1 MTHMLPIT
9 PAMIGATET
18 LLRDVLGSAVGP
30 VASPLGLDIVALVPV
45 VLVWTEVCVTSPLV
59 LDGNISSEPISVV
72 VDTEIV
78 LAEAEGLV
86 NIGERGFGSPGKLI
100 LMEGCMEAIEGGIKA
115 YRE

>member
-1 MTHMLPIT
+1 MLPIT

-45 VLVWTEVCVTSPLV
+45 VLVWTEVCVTSP
-59 LDGNISSEPISVV
+59 GNISPEPISVV

>member
-59 LDGNISSEPISVV
+59 LDDNVSLEPISVV
-72 VDTEIV
+72 VDSETV
-78 LAEAEGLV
+78 LAENEGLV
-86 NIGERGFGSPGKLI
+86 NIGEREFGSPGKLI
-100 LMEGCMEAIEGGIKA
+100 LTEGITGGIKS
-115 YRE
+115 YRG